1 MERLFT
7 NLAGIDIPMG
17 MLKQYMPFQ
26 YIRVRDG
33 KVPKSARAL
42 VKDSVVMIV
51 EDYNY
56 AVKRNYMVG
65 SVLIGR

>member
-1 MERLFT
+1 
-7 NLAGIDIPMG
+7 MG

-33 KVPKSARAL
+33 RLQKSARAL

-56 AVKRNYMVG
+56 AVRRNYMVG